1 MEKTLRPAAT
11 LDRNQ
16 LQTLLWRKFISTE
29 GVLED
34 LLRSVEVVKNSVV
47 EDTQSEEEFLPLS
60 ESSRLS
66 TSDSLTIEIKSKV
79 CVATLQSVLMCICK
93 GFVV

>member
-1 MEKTLRPAAT
+1 MKKTSRPAAT

-34 LLRSVEVVKNSVV
+34 LLRSVEVVKNSVG

-66 TSDSLTIEIKSKV
+66 ASDSLTVEIKSKV
-79 CVATLQSVLMCICK
+79 CVSTLQSVLMCICK

>member
-1 MEKTLRPAAT
+1 M
-11 LDRNQ
+11 
-16 LQTLLWRKFISTE
+16 
-29 GVLED
+29 
-34 LLRSVEVVKNSVV
+34 KNSVG

-79 CVATLQSVLMCICK
+79 CVATLQSFLMCICK